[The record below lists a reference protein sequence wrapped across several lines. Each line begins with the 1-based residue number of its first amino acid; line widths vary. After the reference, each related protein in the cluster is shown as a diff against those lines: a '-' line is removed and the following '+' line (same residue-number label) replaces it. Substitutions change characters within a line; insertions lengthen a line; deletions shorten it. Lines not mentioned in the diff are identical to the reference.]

1 MQWHF
6 ITIHRK
12 FLAGEKLVNLVNHKL
27 FTKMFIVNIHRYTN
41 NVFGICTDDCNLFAK
56 FFLANN
62 FYLYGHDHPCI
73 VYCSSRVVA
82 CILKKISYVSESA
95 GTVLSTQTHI
105 VHNTPMVRIWRHLP
119 EVKC

>member
-1 MQWHF
+1 MY
-6 ITIHRK
+6 
-12 FLAGEKLVNLVNHKL
+12 LAYALMTVTYLPIFSSPIA
-27 FTKMFIVNIHRYTN
+27 FTCMV
-41 NVFGICTDDCNLFAK
+41 
-56 FFLANN
+56 
-62 FYLYGHDHPCI
+62 HPCI